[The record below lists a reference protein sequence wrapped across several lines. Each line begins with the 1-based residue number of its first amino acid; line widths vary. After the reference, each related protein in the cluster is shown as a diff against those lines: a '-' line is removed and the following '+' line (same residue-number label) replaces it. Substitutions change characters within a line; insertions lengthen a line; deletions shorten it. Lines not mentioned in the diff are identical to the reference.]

1 MRTLATIV
9 FVATTILLAQDTPK
23 QGGQKKGG
31 GGGQPHKNLKVLPD
45 QNIGQI
51 MMQFRTALGA
61 SGCDFCHVQG
71 DWASDAN
78 PKKETARHM
87 ITMVNEINAKFPDGQ
102 THVTCYTCH
111 AGKAKPL
118 TAPPPAAPAGQ

>member
-1 MRTLATIV
+1 MRLLAAIL
-9 FVATTILLAQDTPK
+9 FVATAFLLAQDAPK
-23 QGGQKKGG
+23 QDAPKKGG
-31 GGGQPHKNLKVLPD
+31 GGMPHKNLKVLPD

-78 PKKETARHM
+78 PKKEVARHM

-111 AGKAKPL
+111 AGKAHPL
-118 TAPPPAAPAGQ
+118 TAPPAAAPGQ